1 MLAFYFV
8 DGIFLEF
15 GLVAFWADL
24 NTALVMAFHE
34 CLAFSLAIAA
44 YPCLFRVELE
54 LVLTIRVGA
63 QFHTLST
70 GIGEAVIAVDKVGQ
84 YFLTEHTSH
93 RIVVFLVAI

>member
-1 MLAFYFV
+1 MATDLAIATCHRCSWVELELVLAFYFV
-8 DGIFLEF
+8 NGIFLEF

-34 CLAFSLAIAA
+34 CLAFRLAIAT

-63 QFHTLST
+63 
-70 GIGEAVIAVDKVGQ
+70 
-84 YFLTEHTSH
+84 
-93 RIVVFLVAI
+93 